1 MGKLLS
7 YTHIF
12 ILLWTSWEVWTKYDN
27 HINEM
32 DNLTDRIPIFQQ
44 KIKKINKQLS
54 SLKTYYKD
62 IDAAKEKIEKVAERV
77 EAIQRQFPDTIS
89 DAENL
94 QLFSELT
101 KGINIKDVYLT
112 PEREDV
118 KGFYI
123 TKEYALKASAT
134 YLQFLVFLEYLE
146 SREKLFNIK
155 SITLSQSSLKQRGRF
170 QLVDGEIRILAY
182 RYNKAYKEDRG
193 YDKIEQ
199 ELKVAAQNK
208 KKSLRDQKNA
218 ARKLKKKKGKK

>member
-7 YTHIF
+7 FTHIF

-27 HINEM
+27 HVNAME
-32 DNLTDRIPIFQQ
+32 NLTDRIPIFQQ
-44 KIKKINKQLS
+44 KIKKINKQLA

-62 IDAAKEKIEKVAERV
+62 IDAAKEKIEKVAEKV
-77 EAIQRQFPDTIS
+77 EAIQRQFPNTIS

-155 SITLSQSSLKQRGRF
+155 SISLSQSSQKQRGRF
-170 QLVDGEIRILAY
+170 QLVDGDIRILAY
-182 RYNKAYKEDRG
+182 RYNQAYKEDRG
-193 YDKIEQ
+193 YEKIEQ
-199 ELKVAAQNK
+199 DLEIAEKNKQKALREQRKAAK
-208 KKSLRDQKNA
+208 
-218 ARKLKKKKGKK
+218 KLKNKKGKK